1 MDRLLRHFDRFC
13 YLSLGHAPEID
24 VCQNPSLN
32 PRQLQ
37 PAQEIRIIEA
47 RMQIDKAR
55 RGRPEK
61 GVISDTFSEKT
72 RERVAEKMG
81 TDQSVRDRIGT
92 VQLWHQV
99 PVLDMIRPVNS
110 HGDQGRD
117 LSRHQKHEYPYV

>member
-1 MDRLLRHFDRFC
+1 MPCIFKSITCDIISGRTVDRV
-13 YLSLGHAPEID
+13 AEEI
-24 VCQNPSLN
+24 
-32 PRQLQ
+32 
-37 PAQEIRIIEA
+37 E
-47 RMQIDKAR
+47 IDKAR
-55 RGRPEK
+55 MGPPVK
-61 GVISDTFSEKT
+61 SITSDLLTEKT
-72 RERVAEKMG
+72 SERVAEKMG